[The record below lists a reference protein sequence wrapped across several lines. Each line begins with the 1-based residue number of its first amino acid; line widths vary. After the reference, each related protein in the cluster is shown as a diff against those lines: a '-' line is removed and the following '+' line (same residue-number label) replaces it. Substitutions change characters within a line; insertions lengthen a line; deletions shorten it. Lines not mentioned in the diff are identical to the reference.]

1 MSSFIDYSQ
10 YIQDALLQMVR
21 SILEKVEKEGLQG
34 EHAFYITFKTGARGV
49 EVPDFLKA
57 AYPDEVTVVLQHQ
70 FENLR
75 VAEDFFKVDLS
86 FSGTYYSLIIPFD
99 AILSF
104 ADPSEQVIFQ
114 FYDRAG
120 GKEGEE
126 SVQKN
131 VSSERVEDAEVLSK
145 EEKRELFNRAGEKA
159 RKEKA
164 SVSLKHAPAELIDFE
179 SLKKKKKKP

>member
-120 GKEGEE
+120 GKEEE
-126 SVQKN
+126 PVREN
-131 VSSERVEDAEVLSK
+131 ISSERFENADVLSK
-145 EEKRELFNRAGEKA
+145 EEKRELFNHESEKV

-164 SVSLKHAPAELIDFE
+164 AVSLKHAPAELIDFE
-179 SLKKKKKKP
+179 SLKKKKKKL